1 MTNNR
6 IQMDKENS
14 GFGSVLNFRDI
25 GGIPGIDGRSLRKG
39 IIYRSANPDRITRK
53 DIRNLYNLGIRTIID
68 LRAPYEYRKR
78 KKVIENVEVIS
89 MPLDFEKK
97 TREKLYPYLF
107 RRNSEEKISEI
118 SNSLYVDIID
128 GAGEVFRQFAEIL
141 LSPGRSPVLIH
152 CQAGKDRTGI
162 ITALIPL
169 RMGVEREIIVRDYLK
184 SNDALLPYF
193 RRRLLIRKIITLGYF
208 PASTI
213 LFAISVKEKNI
224 ETVLDRVENHYGGPE
239 AYLAASGFD
248 MNGLP
253 ILKERLLAQH

>member
-1 MTNNR
+1 
-6 IQMDKENS
+6 MDMDSS
-14 GFGSVLNFRDI
+14 GFSSLRNFRDI
-25 GGIPGIDGRSLRKG
+25 GGIPAADGRSLKKG

-53 DIRNLYNLGIRTIID
+53 DIKNLYNLGIRTIID
-68 LRAPYEYRKR
+68 LRAPYEYKKR

-107 RRNSEEKISEI
+107 KKNSEEKISEI
-118 SNSLYVDIID
+118 SNSLYIDIID
-128 GAGEVFRQFAEIL
+128 GAGDAFRKFAEIL
-141 LSPGRSPVLIH
+141 LSPDRSPVLIH

-162 ITALIPL
+162 LSALL
-169 RMGVEREIIVRDYLK
+169 QLLLGVEREIIIRDYLK

-193 RRRLLIRKIITLGYF
+193 RRRLLIRKVLTLGYF

-224 ETVLDRVENHYGGPE
+224 ETVLDRVEEHYGGPE
-239 AYLAASGFD
+239 AYLAGSGFD
-248 MNGLP
+248 MKVLP
-253 ILKERLLAQH
+253 ELKERLLVQ